1 MNRNRTIVTRTLA
14 AGIAAL
20 MIAGNTVL
28 PTFAAEPQVQVDE
41 TLYVNADFYG
51 RATST
56 NVVKS
61 VGMNGLTT
69 FTDYGNYTDVIN
81 MTNTAE
87 PEKEDGKLSW
97 TVPEGT
103 SRFYYEGK
111 MDTNTVELPWNFDI
125 SYKLNGVDTAA
136 EKLNGA
142 SGLVEIHIKATPND
156 RANVYYRNNMLL
168 TVAVPVD
175 MDKCYSVDAPGS
187 QNQSVGSYTGIMFMA
202 LPGEEGDFTVR
213 LGTDNFTN
221 TGIIMAMVPGTLS
234 DLGKIKDLNEAKNT
248 WRENG
253 NRMYDSMTKLIQS
266 MEAMKGDVALSR
278 DGIGNL
284 QAAQNSF
291 SGNRVQIEN
300 LSTEA
305 VNGLRTLTDQTAAM
319 IPYIQITQQAVT
331 DINQD
336 VDTMYVTLKGMQG
349 ELDDLDG
356 SLRSLR
362 SALRTASG
370 SGSASERDKAKEKAL
385 EIKKKLSELHA
396 RQRQNLDQARANIG
410 DSLTNIDKINDAEA
424 KRQAQI
430 AAQNPNLAAAVKKS
444 LEDSVNLAA
453 KNKYAG
459 EALTRIGDA
468 ADQIT
473 EASPGQLPPALNA
486 AVKSEAEHQA
496 EVLGKQLEEY
506 EKILRRTSDSTAKNG
521 YSNTAS
527 RIFQDAEDVLD
538 VADGVDDSV
547 IQLLNNMD
555 KLLSD
560 MDSIADKSAD
570 SVTDLR
576 GVMDEL
582 NDLCGNVETLIDTM
596 DSYVPSLQN
605 GLSDSETLMNDL
617 TDEMSASYNLL
628 NLVNETAKSAGPNL
642 DAGAQKELK
651 ALRGT
656 LTQTL
661 NVIDHLK
668 GVREAA
674 DLMKQTVDQELDK
687 LEDENNFL
695 NIDPDAEKV
704 SFTSEQNPAPHSLQ
718 IILRTDEIDDTTVP
732 TDITDN
738 DADVDKGNA
747 WTRIVNIFIKIFE
760 AIRDFFS
767 K

>member
-1 MNRNRTIVTRTLA
+1 MNRNRTIMTRTLA

-20 MIAGNTVL
+20 MIAGNTLL
-28 PTFAAEPQVQVDE
+28 PAFAAEPQVQVDE

-61 VGMNGLTT
+61 VGMNGLTS
-69 FTDYGNYTDVIN
+69 FTDYGKYTDVIN

-87 PEKEDGKLSW
+87 PEREDGKLSW

-111 MDTNTVELPWNFDI
+111 MDRNTVELPWNFDI
-125 SYKLNGVDTAA
+125 SYKLNGVETAA
-136 EKLNGA
+136 EKLKGA
-142 SGLVEIHIKATPND
+142 SGLIEIHIKATPND

-202 LPGEEGDFTVR
+202 LPGEEGDYTAR
-213 LGTDNFTN
+213 LGTDNFTS

-253 NRMYDSMTKLIQS
+253 NKMYDSMTKLIQS
-266 MEAMKGDVALSR
+266 MEAMKGDVAIAR

-300 LSTEA
+300 LSTQA
-305 VNGLRTLTDQTAAM
+305 VADLKTLTDQTSAM
-319 IPYIQITQQAVT
+319 VPYFQTAQLAVI
-331 DINQD
+331 DINRD
-336 VDTMYVTLKGMQG
+336 VDDLSVTLKSTQD
-349 ELDDLDG
+349 ELDDLDD
-356 SLRSLR
+356 SLRKLR
-362 SALRTASG
+362 SALRNASDG
-370 SGSASERDKAKEKAL
+370 TSASERDKAKDEAKK
-385 EIKKKLSELHA
+385 IKKKLSELHE
-396 RQRQNLDQARANIG
+396 RQRQNLDAARTSIG
-410 DSLTNIDKINDAEA
+410 DSLVNIDKINAAEA
-424 KRQAQI
+424 
-430 AAQNPNLAAAVKKS
+430 AAQQNPQAAQAVKNS
-444 LEDSVNLAA
+444 LEASTA
-453 KNKYAG
+453 KAIQNKYKEEAG
-459 EALTRIGDA
+459 KAVTNIGVA
-468 ADQIT
+468 A
-473 EASPGQLPPALNA
+473 GQLASDGQIPSSLIGPTT
-486 AVKSEAEHQA
+486 SEAAHQA
-496 EVLGKQLEEY
+496 EVLGAQLEEY
-506 EKILRRTSDSTAKNG
+506 QKIIKRASESAAKSG
-521 YSNTAS
+521 YSNTAKQV
-527 RIFQDAEDVLD
+527 FEDAEDLLD

-547 IQLLNNMD
+547 IQLLENMD
-555 KLLSD
+555 KLMDD
-560 MDSIADKSAD
+560 MDNIASRSAD

-576 GVMDEL
+576 GVMDQV
-582 NDLCGNVETLIDTM
+582 NDLCSNVENLIATM
-596 DSYVPSLQN
+596 DSYVPTLQD
-605 GLSDSETLMNDL
+605 GIADSEKLTNDL
-617 TDEMSASYNLL
+617 AQAMGASYNLL

-642 DAGAQKELK
+642 DAGTQKELK

-695 NIDPDAEKV
+695 NIDPDAEMV

-718 IILRTDEIDDTTVP
+718 IILRTDEIDDNTVP

-747 WTRIVNIFIKIFE
+747 WSRIVNIFIKIFE